1 MKRKNRLL
9 CAALSVAAA
18 MTLCVTASASL
29 LTDVTEQTS
38 SSLSDG
44 ASLCV
49 SQAQSEHGVQVITT
63 VVAQPQKGYGL
74 VLGGTVAKKAL
85 VAEAAEAM
93 RESGAAGEV
102 VAGINGD
109 HFSFQTGIPLG
120 MSISQGRLLTNPIEP
135 QDDEYYA
142 DALGLT
148 ADGTVL
154 AGENP
159 HLQMTYTLNGSTYAI
174 DRINRTR
181 ESWEGG
187 QLCLYTPDYGV
198 STGTNTT
205 GIELI
210 VRLGEGAVRA
220 GTTAKGEVIAV
231 NEDNDSPLEDGTV
244 VLSAHAMRYDDLA
257 ASVGDTVEFSFSF
270 EEEAWNDA
278 VFAVG
283 GNSILVKD
291 GEIVERNYKTDTFA
305 KVQPRS
311 ALGVRED
318 GTLVLAAVDGR
329 SEESHGL
336 TANEMARYMAQDMQC
351 RYAILLDGG
360 GSTALCVTD
369 GQGAF
374 VNANTPSEERAVG
387 NSVLLVRQPQAGGLS
402 VPVLALIIGGV
413 IVLAAVAAVV
423 VVVLKYGRGNGKIAQ

>member
-1 MKRKNRLL
+1 MKRKNRLMCVAVSLAVAMGL
-9 CAALSVAAA
+9 C
-18 MTLCVTASASL
+18 MTASASL
-29 LTDVTEQTS
+29 LTDTAEQIS

-44 ASLCV
+44 VSLV
-49 SQAQSEHGVQVITT
+49 ISHTKGEQAKQVMTSVI
-63 VVAQPQKGYGL
+63 AQPGRGYTL
-74 VLGGTVAKKAL
+74 VLGGSVSTKAL
-85 VAEAAEAM
+85 VADAAAAM
-93 RESGAAGEV
+93 QESGAAGEV
-102 VAGINGD
+102 IAGINGD

-120 MSISQGRLLTNPIEP
+120 MSISQGRILTDPIEP

-142 DALGLT
+142 EALGLT

-159 HLQMTYTLNGSTYAI
+159 RLQMTYTLNGVVYEI

-187 QLCLYTPDYGV
+187 QLCLYTPDYGA

-210 VRLGEGAVRA
+210 VRLNEGAVRA

-231 NEDNDSPLEDGTV
+231 NEDNDSPLEEGTV

-257 ASVGDTVEFSFSF
+257 ASVGDAVEFSFSF
-270 EEEAWNDA
+270 EDAAWNEA

-283 GNSILVKD
+283 GNSLLVKD
-291 GEIVERNYKTDTFA
+291 GETVTRKYKTDTFA
-305 KVQPRS
+305 KAQPRS

-318 GTLVLAAVDGR
+318 GTLVLTTVDGH
-329 SEESHGL
+329 SDDSHGL
-336 TANEMARYMAQDMQC
+336 SANEMAVYMAEDLQC

-360 GSTALCVTD
+360 GSTALSVTD
-369 GQGAF
+369 GQGSFAD
-374 VNANTPSEERAVG
+374 ANTPCEERPVG
-387 NSVLLVRQPQAGGLS
+387 NSILLVKPVGDGLS
-402 VPVLALIIGGV
+402 ELTLTLIIGGAV
-413 IVLAAVAAVV
+413 MLAAAAAVIAAAV
-423 VVVLKYGRGNGKIAQ
+423 KVRSGNSKIAQ